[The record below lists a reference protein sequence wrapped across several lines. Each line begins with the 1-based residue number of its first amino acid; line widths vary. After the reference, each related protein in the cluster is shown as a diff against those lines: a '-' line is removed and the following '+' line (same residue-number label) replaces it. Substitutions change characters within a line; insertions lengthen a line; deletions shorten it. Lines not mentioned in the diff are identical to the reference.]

1 MRCVYNYKVYVVAV
15 VVVQQVYKEQHTQ
28 SNGKEKKIKSTS
40 DIKSKEKITN
50 IFTAPKRD

>member
-1 MRCVYNYKVYVVAV
+1 MRCVYKVYVVAV